1 MRRICLAL
9 LMMASQLGGAAAA
22 ASADDRPTL
31 SVLPYQAAKGGLSS
45 DEAAEL
51 ADDLAARLVESG
63 RFRLLPHHWLPGP
76 SLPERTTRPVEAARR
91 AARDA
96 GVEYLAVVSVQ
107 GVASRS
113 SRPPAI
119 VRVGAALLGWRGRA
133 QLARPCPPARPRRST
148 VILELALVS
157 VSSGETVRTSIG
169 RVQMTVA
176 AAMSASTGCG
186 GLANLGSGPSAPPSL
201 DLDGLKRANAD
212 LARTLTLPPDP
223 RAR

>member
-1 MRRICLAL
+1 MRRICLG
-9 LMMASQLGGAAAA
+9 LMMAAQLGGSAAA

-31 SVLPYQAAKGGLSS
+31 SVLPYQAPKGGLSA

-63 RFRLLPHHWLPGP
+63 RFRLLPQQWLPGP
-76 SLPERTTRPVEAARR
+76 SLPERTAQSVAAART
-91 AARDA
+91 AAREA

-107 GVASRS
+107 GLASRS

-119 VRVGAALLGWRGRA
+119 VKVGAALLGWRGRA
-133 QLARPCPPARPRRST
+133 QLARPCPPVRPRRST
-148 VILELALVS
+148 VVLELTLVS
-157 VSSGETVRTSIG
+157 VPSGEIVRTSIA
-169 RVQMTVA
+169 RVQMTLA
-176 AAMSASTGCG
+176 SAMTSVSTGCG
-186 GLANLGSGPSAPPSL
+186 GLAPFGPGPSAPPSL

-212 LARTLTLPPDP
+212 LARALTLPPDP